1 MAAMHTADPLEEGR
15 RAFER
20 QAWTDA
26 HTLLLSADRESG
38 IEPADLMR
46 LAMAAYLIGRDEESV
61 EILTRAH
68 QGSTSGNDIA
78 HAARCAFWI
87 GFQLMGRGDAAQ
99 AGGWFARGGRLL
111 AENEL
116 DCVEQGYLLIPV
128 ALQNLYGGEFQT
140 SLETFEQVAALGAR
154 FEDPDLKTLGRLG
167 RGQALIGMG
176 RTDEGVGMLDEVMVA
191 VTTGDVSAIIR
202 GLAYCAVIGACQE
215 VFDLGRAKE
224 WTEALTNW
232 CASQPDLVPYRGQC
246 LVHRAQ
252 LMLLQGEWADAKHE
266 AERARDTLAQAP
278 DQGSIGM
285 AFYELG
291 ELHRL
296 RGLFAEAE
304 VAYREASRWGHAPE
318 PGLAKLRLAQ
328 GQIAAAEAASRRV
341 VDEARDLI
349 TRSKIL
355 PAHVEIMLACNDVP
369 AARVAADELSKI
381 ADEVGAPLL
390 RAIAAHAQGAV
401 LLGEGHER
409 AALTSLRQAWST
421 WQQLEAPYEAARARV
436 LIGLACRALGDEDGA
451 GMELDAARLVF
462 EQLGAAPDGDRV
474 EALAGG
480 AATPAGLTG
489 REVEVLGL
497 VATGKTNRQIADD
510 LVISEKTVARH
521 LSNIFTK
528 LGVTSRAGATAY
540 AYQHDL
546 V

>member
-1 MAAMHTADPLEEGR
+1 MHSADPLEEGR
-15 RAFER
+15 RAFQR
-20 QAWTDA
+20 QAWTEA
-26 HTLLLSADRESG
+26 RTLLSSADRGSG
-38 IEPADLMR
+38 LEPADLVR
-46 LAMAAYLIGRDEESV
+46 LAMANYLIGRDEESV

-68 QGSTSGNDIA
+68 QESTSGNDFA

-87 GFQLMGRGDAAQ
+87 GFLLMGKGDAAQ

-116 DCVEQGYLLIPV
+116 DCVEHGYLLIPA
-128 ALQNLYGGEFQT
+128 ALQKMYGGELQT
-140 SLETFEQVAALGAR
+140 ALETFEQAAALGTR

-167 RGQALIGMG
+167 RGQTLIAMG

-191 VTTGDVSAIIR
+191 VTTGEVSAIIR

-215 VFDLGRAKE
+215 AFDLGRAKE
-224 WTEALTNW
+224 WTQALTNW

-266 AERARDTLAQAP
+266 AERARDTLAHAP

-304 VAYREASRWGHAPE
+304 EAYREASRWGHAPE
-318 PGLAKLRLAQ
+318 PGLARLRLAQ

-341 VDEARDLI
+341 VDEARDLV
-349 TRSKIL
+349 TRSRIL

-369 AARVAADELSKI
+369 AARIAADELSKI

-401 LLGEGHER
+401 LLAEGHER

-421 WQQLEAPYEAARARV
+421 WQQLKAPYEAARARV
-436 LIGLACRALGDEDGA
+436 LIGLSCRALGDEDGA
-451 GMELDAARLVF
+451 RMELDAARLVF

-489 REVEVLGL
+489 REVEVLAL
-497 VATGKTNRQIADD
+497 VATGKTNREIAVD

-528 LGVTSRAGATAY
+528 LGVSSRAGATAY